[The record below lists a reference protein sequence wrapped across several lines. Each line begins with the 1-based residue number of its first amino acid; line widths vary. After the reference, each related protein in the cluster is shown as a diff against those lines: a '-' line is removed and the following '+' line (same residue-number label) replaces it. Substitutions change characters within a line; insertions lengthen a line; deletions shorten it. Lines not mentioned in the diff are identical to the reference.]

1 MAQVVVRQLDAAVIE
16 IHRRQARA
24 RGVSLEQELREVI
37 TRAARSGREELV
49 RRVDAIR
56 ALTPAPPP
64 GVPARS
70 AEELIREDRDLR

>member
-37 TRAARSGREELV
+37 TRAARVGREELV

-56 ALTPAPPP
+56 TLTPAPPP
-64 GVPARS
+64 GPPPRS